1 MTTENNFYSTECVS
15 VIYEA
20 FFLDNEE
27 IIQLFSAVRGAEP
40 PYENVTKDFHVTTA
54 FRPKRDKRRLYGTEV
69 SVHIYA
75 YKNGTV
81 KTDEGNMTS
90 NEGFFCTVSSENPQ
104 MQKLIDRL
112 ENNNH
117 ITGSYELNPKY
128 TGFLE
133 LNDAQPVDFFVKGR
147 FGGFFSDGKIYFSPP
162 KPKFFCRR
170 NRINIDS

>member
-1 MTTENNFYSTECVS
+1 MTSENNISPGCVS

-27 IIQLFSAVRGAEP
+27 IIQLFNEVRGAEP
-40 PYENVTKDFHVTTA
+40 PYENLTKDFHVTTV

-69 SVHIYA
+69 TVHIYA

-81 KTDEGNMTS
+81 KTDDGTVTS
-90 NEGFFCTVSSENPQ
+90 NEGFFCTVSSENPRVQ
-104 MQKLIDRL
+104 RLIARL
-112 ENNNH
+112 KKNNH

-133 LNDAQPVDFFVKGR
+133 LNDAQPVDFTVKGR

-162 KPKFFCRR
+162 EPNKFRRR
-170 NRINIDS
+170 NRINIDT